1 MVNAQHVTK
10 KYDDFKAL
18 DDLSLEVNRG
28 GAWALLGPNGA
39 GKTTFLK
46 CLLGL
51 KEFNGV
57 IQIDGIDIQQDPK
70 KAKSLIGYVPQHPA
84 LYDDLS
90 VQEELRYFGD
100 MRDVKRA
107 RVRELIEFV
116 GLEAWARQPVG
127 ALSGGMKQRLML
139 AVALLSDPPVLLL
152 DEPTAN
158 LDVRRQ
164 LEFRNLIKLLVEEGK
179 TVVLT
184 THYMEEAAHLCD
196 RLVIMHRGKILTEGR
211 PHDLIATHVGE
222 YVLELRLPDGERD
235 RLLSEFVQESEP
247 NFAVEYVEDITYVF
261 GAPFSR
267 DLANRVNDPHVANL
281 RLGNMC
287 AVVDWNGSAA
297 TLMPR
302 DDLYNKWK
310 SFGWNTNLVDG
321 HNLSSLDKAFKDL
334 KFSLN
339 DTPNVLIAKTIKGR
353 GVSFIEGHGK
363 WHHKIPSNDEMTEIM
378 KELKS

>member
-1 MVNAQHVTK
+1 MSTEFMVNAQNVTK

-51 KEFNGV
+51 KEFDGL
-57 IQIDGIDIQQDPK
+57 IQIDGIDIQRDPK

-84 LYDDLS
+84 LYDELS

-100 MRDVKRA
+100 MRDVKRS

-164 LEFRNLIKLLVEEGK
+164 LEFRNLIKLLVDEGK

-184 THYMEEAAHLCD
+184 THLLGDVDHVAEQIMLLNKGK
-196 RLVIMHRGKILTEGR
+196 LVTKSTVKDLFKQLDLSSQMYIELVDSSKEKYAIVALEKSGANDISVEGSWLEMGIDPSRKLDVLNNLRASDCEIRDFKIE
-211 PHDLIATHVGE
+211 
-222 YVLELRLPDGERD
+222 
-235 RLLSEFVQESEP
+235 EP
-247 NFAVEYVEDITYVF
+247 NLEDAFMKIT
-261 GAPFSR
+261 GE
-267 DLANRVNDPHVANL
+267 N
-281 RLGNMC
+281 
-287 AVVDWNGSAA
+287 
-297 TLMPR
+297 
-302 DDLYNKWK
+302 
-310 SFGWNTNLVDG
+310 
-321 HNLSSLDKAFKDL
+321 
-334 KFSLN
+334 
-339 DTPNVLIAKTIKGR
+339 
-353 GVSFIEGHGK
+353 
-363 WHHKIPSNDEMTEIM
+363 
-378 KELKS
+378 

>member
-1 MVNAQHVTK
+1 MSTEFMVNAQNVTK

-51 KEFNGV
+51 KEFDGL
-57 IQIDGIDIQQDPK
+57 IQIDGIDIQRDPK

-100 MRDVKRA
+100 MPDVKRS

-164 LEFRNLIKLLVEEGK
+164 LEFRNLIKLLVDEGK

-184 THYMEEAAHLCD
+184 THLLGDVDHVAEQIMLLNKGK
-196 RLVIMHRGKILTEGR
+196 LVTKSTVKDLFKQLDLSSQMYIELVDSSKEQDAIVALEKSGANDISVEGSWLEMGIDPSRKLDVLNNLRASDCEIRDFKIE
-211 PHDLIATHVGE
+211 
-222 YVLELRLPDGERD
+222 
-235 RLLSEFVQESEP
+235 EP
-247 NFAVEYVEDITYVF
+247 NLEDAFMKIT
-261 GAPFSR
+261 GE
-267 DLANRVNDPHVANL
+267 N
-281 RLGNMC
+281 
-287 AVVDWNGSAA
+287 
-297 TLMPR
+297 
-302 DDLYNKWK
+302 
-310 SFGWNTNLVDG
+310 
-321 HNLSSLDKAFKDL
+321 
-334 KFSLN
+334 
-339 DTPNVLIAKTIKGR
+339 
-353 GVSFIEGHGK
+353 
-363 WHHKIPSNDEMTEIM
+363 
-378 KELKS
+378 

>member
-1 MVNAQHVTK
+1 MSTEFMVNAQNVTK

-51 KEFNGV
+51 KEFDGL
-57 IQIDGIDIQQDPK
+57 IQIDGIDIQRDPK

-84 LYDDLS
+84 LYDELS

-100 MRDVKRA
+100 MRDVKRS

-164 LEFRNLIKLLVEEGK
+164 LEFRNLIKLLVDEGK

-184 THYMEEAAHLCD
+184 THLLGDVDHVAEQIMLLNKGK
-196 RLVIMHRGKILTEGR
+196 LVTKSTVKDLFKQLDLSSQMYIELVDSSKEQDAIVALEKSGANDISVEGSWLEMGIAPSRKLDVLNNLRASDCEIRDFKIE
-211 PHDLIATHVGE
+211 
-222 YVLELRLPDGERD
+222 
-235 RLLSEFVQESEP
+235 EP
-247 NFAVEYVEDITYVF
+247 NLEDAFMKIT
-261 GAPFSR
+261 GE
-267 DLANRVNDPHVANL
+267 N
-281 RLGNMC
+281 
-287 AVVDWNGSAA
+287 
-297 TLMPR
+297 
-302 DDLYNKWK
+302 
-310 SFGWNTNLVDG
+310 
-321 HNLSSLDKAFKDL
+321 
-334 KFSLN
+334 
-339 DTPNVLIAKTIKGR
+339 
-353 GVSFIEGHGK
+353 
-363 WHHKIPSNDEMTEIM
+363 
-378 KELKS
+378 